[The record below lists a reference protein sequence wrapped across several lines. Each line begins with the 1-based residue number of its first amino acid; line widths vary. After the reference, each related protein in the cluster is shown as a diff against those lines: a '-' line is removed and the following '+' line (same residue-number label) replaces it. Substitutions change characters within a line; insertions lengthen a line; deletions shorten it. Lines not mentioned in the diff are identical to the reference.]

1 MLKKNILCLVMAAVM
16 TFGTATTAK
25 AEEITSS
32 KDWTVDFKND
42 KLNSNFTSKE
52 IAEEVYGMLPGDT
65 MKIGVKIKNSES
77 IQTDWYMSNE
87 ILKSLEDYSQAE
99 NGAYTYKLSYKDVSG
114 KETVL
119 YDSDTVGGEDKKSGE
134 EGLHQATNSME
145 DYFYLDRL
153 DKNETGTVELEVGL
167 EGETQGN
174 AYQNT
179 LAKLQLNFAVEKV
192 SKKTK
197 VEKGKNKVVKKTMTG
212 KSSTIRKTAVT
223 SPKTGDTMHALLF
236 SAIALVSGIVV
247 LIIAVLAVKRRRED
261 EKGE

>member
-16 TFGTATTAK
+16 TFGTVTTAK

-42 KLNSNFTSKE
+42 KLNSNFSSKE

-87 ILKSLEDYSQAE
+87 ILKSLEDESQAE

-114 KETVL
+114 EETVL

-167 EGETQGN
+167 EGET
-174 AYQNT
+174 
-179 LAKLQLNFAVEKV
+179 V

-197 VEKGKNKVVKKTMTG
+197 VEKGENKVVKKTMTG

>member
-1 MLKKNILCLVMAAVM
+1 
-16 TFGTATTAK
+16 
-25 AEEITSS
+25 
-32 KDWTVDFKND
+32 
-42 KLNSNFTSKE
+42 
-52 IAEEVYGMLPGDT
+52 
-65 MKIGVKIKNSES
+65 
-77 IQTDWYMSNE
+77 
-87 ILKSLEDYSQAE
+87 
-99 NGAYTYKLSYKDVSG
+99 
-114 KETVL
+114 
-119 YDSDTVGGEDKKSGE
+119 
-134 EGLHQATNSME
+134 ME
-145 DYFYLDRL
+145 F
-153 DKNETGTVELEVGL
+153 VELEVGL

-197 VEKGKNKVVKKTMTG
+197 VEKGENKVVKKTMTG
-212 KSSTIRKTAVT
+212 KSSTIRKKAVT

>member
-1 MLKKNILCLVMAAVM
+1 MPGHGGCYDIWHGNNCE
-16 TFGTATTAK
+16 

-87 ILKSLEDYSQAE
+87 ILKSLEDESQAE

-179 LAKLQLNFAVEKV
+179 L
-192 SKKTK
+192 
-197 VEKGKNKVVKKTMTG
+197 GKITVKFC
-212 KSSTIRKTAVT
+212 S
-223 SPKTGDTMHALLF
+223 
-236 SAIALVSGIVV
+236 
-247 LIIAVLAVKRRRED
+247 
-261 EKGE
+261 

>member
-1 MLKKNILCLVMAAVM
+1 
-16 TFGTATTAK
+16 
-25 AEEITSS
+25 
-32 KDWTVDFKND
+32 
-42 KLNSNFTSKE
+42 
-52 IAEEVYGMLPGDT
+52 
-65 MKIGVKIKNSES
+65 
-77 IQTDWYMSNE
+77 MSNE
-87 ILKSLEDYSQAE
+87 ILKSLEDESQAE

-114 KETVL
+114 EETVL

-197 VEKGKNKVVKKTMTG
+197 VEKGENKVVKKTMTG

>member
-87 ILKSLEDYSQAE
+87 ILKSLEDESQAE

-153 DKNETGTVELEVGL
+153 DKNET
-167 EGETQGN
+167 
-174 AYQNT
+174 
-179 LAKLQLNFAVEKV
+179 
-192 SKKTK
+192 
-197 VEKGKNKVVKKTMTG
+197 MTG

>member
-16 TFGTATTAK
+16 TFGTVTTAK

-32 KDWTVDFKND
+32 KDWMVDFKND

-87 ILKSLEDYSQAE
+87 ILKSLEDESQAE
-99 NGAYTYKLSYKDVSG
+99 NGAYTYKLSYN
-114 KETVL
+114 
-119 YDSDTVGGEDKKSGE
+119 SDTVGGEDKKSGE

-197 VEKGKNKVVKKTMTG
+197 VEKGENKVVKKTMTG

>member
-32 KDWTVDFKND
+32 KDWMVDFKND

-87 ILKSLEDYSQAE
+87 ILKSLEDESQAE

-114 KETVL
+114 KETVHSMRSG
-119 YDSDTVGGEDKKSGE
+119 DDIVKSW
-134 EGLHQATNSME
+134 EGIQTDQPYRILGS
-145 DYFYLDRL
+145 L
-153 DKNETGTVELEVGL
+153 
-167 EGETQGN
+167 
-174 AYQNT
+174 
-179 LAKLQLNFAVEKV
+179 
-192 SKKTK
+192 
-197 VEKGKNKVVKKTMTG
+197 
-212 KSSTIRKTAVT
+212 
-223 SPKTGDTMHALLF
+223 
-236 SAIALVSGIVV
+236 
-247 LIIAVLAVKRRRED
+247 
-261 EKGE
+261 

>member
-87 ILKSLEDYSQAE
+87 ILRVWKMKVRRRMELI
-99 NGAYTYKLSYKDVSG
+99 L
-114 KETVL
+114 
-119 YDSDTVGGEDKKSGE
+119 
-134 EGLHQATNSME
+134 TNFLIKM
-145 DYFYLDRL
+145 FP
-153 DKNETGTVELEVGL
+153 
-167 EGETQGN
+167 
-174 AYQNT
+174 
-179 LAKLQLNFAVEKV
+179 
-192 SKKTK
+192 
-197 VEKGKNKVVKKTMTG
+197 VKKPYFMTV
-212 KSSTIRKTAVT
+212 IR
-223 SPKTGDTMHALLF
+223 
-236 SAIALVSGIVV
+236 
-247 LIIAVLAVKRRRED
+247 
-261 EKGE
+261 

>member
-16 TFGTATTAK
+16 TFGTVTTAK

-32 KDWTVDFKND
+32 KDWMVDFKND

-87 ILKSLEDYSQAE
+87 ILKSLEDESQAE

-134 EGLHQATNSME
+134 EGLHQATKSME
-145 DYFYLDRL
+145 D
-153 DKNETGTVELEVGL
+153 
-167 EGETQGN
+167 
-174 AYQNT
+174 
-179 LAKLQLNFAVEKV
+179 
-192 SKKTK
+192 
-197 VEKGKNKVVKKTMTG
+197 
-212 KSSTIRKTAVT
+212 
-223 SPKTGDTMHALLF
+223 
-236 SAIALVSGIVV
+236 
-247 LIIAVLAVKRRRED
+247 
-261 EKGE
+261 

>member
-16 TFGTATTAK
+16 TFGTVTTAK

-42 KLNSNFTSKE
+42 KLNSNFSSKE

-87 ILKSLEDYSQAE
+87 ILKSLEDESQAE

-114 KETVL
+114 EETVL

-167 EGETQGN
+167 
-174 AYQNT
+174 
-179 LAKLQLNFAVEKV
+179 AKLQLNFAVEKV

-197 VEKGKNKVVKKTMTG
+197 VEKGENKVVKKTMTG

>member
-16 TFGTATTAK
+16 TFGTVTTAK

-32 KDWTVDFKND
+32 KDWMVDFKND
-42 KLNSNFTSKE
+42 KLNSNFSSKE

-87 ILKSLEDYSQAE
+87 ILKSLEDESQAE

-114 KETVL
+114 EETVL

-134 EGLHQATNSME
+134 EGLHQATNSM
-145 DYFYLDRL
+145 
-153 DKNETGTVELEVGL
+153 EVGL

-197 VEKGKNKVVKKTMTG
+197 VEKGENKVVKKTMTG

>member
-65 MKIGVKIKNSES
+65 MKIGVKIN
-77 IQTDWYMSNE
+77 
-87 ILKSLEDYSQAE
+87 
-99 NGAYTYKLSYKDVSG
+99 KLSYKDVSG

-192 SKKTK
+192 
-197 VEKGKNKVVKKTMTG
+197 VKKTMTG

>member
-77 IQTDWYMSNE
+77 IQT
-87 ILKSLEDYSQAE
+87 
-99 NGAYTYKLSYKDVSG
+99 AYTYKLSYKDVSG

-197 VEKGKNKVVKKTMTG
+197 VEKGENKVVKKTMTG

>member
-1 MLKKNILCLVMAAVM
+1 
-16 TFGTATTAK
+16 
-25 AEEITSS
+25 
-32 KDWTVDFKND
+32 
-42 KLNSNFTSKE
+42 
-52 IAEEVYGMLPGDT
+52 
-65 MKIGVKIKNSES
+65 
-77 IQTDWYMSNE
+77 
-87 ILKSLEDYSQAE
+87 
-99 NGAYTYKLSYKDVSG
+99 
-114 KETVL
+114 
-119 YDSDTVGGEDKKSGE
+119 
-134 EGLHQATNSME
+134 ME

-197 VEKGKNKVVKKTMTG
+197 VEKGENKVVKKTMTG
-212 KSSTIRKTAVT
+212 KSSTIRKKAVT

>member
-87 ILKSLEDYSQAE
+87 ILKVWKMKVRRRMELI
-99 NGAYTYKLSYKDVSG
+99 L
-114 KETVL
+114 
-119 YDSDTVGGEDKKSGE
+119 
-134 EGLHQATNSME
+134 TNFLIKM
-145 DYFYLDRL
+145 FP
-153 DKNETGTVELEVGL
+153 
-167 EGETQGN
+167 
-174 AYQNT
+174 
-179 LAKLQLNFAVEKV
+179 
-192 SKKTK
+192 
-197 VEKGKNKVVKKTMTG
+197 VKKPYFMTV
-212 KSSTIRKTAVT
+212 IR
-223 SPKTGDTMHALLF
+223 
-236 SAIALVSGIVV
+236 
-247 LIIAVLAVKRRRED
+247 
-261 EKGE
+261 